1 MPLHVRLIGIGG
13 HSPARGQAVTEWL
26 VIGYG
31 NELRGDDGA
40 GPSVG
45 RAVASWH
52 LPGVRTLAVHQLTPE
67 LAEDLAQTKR
77 VVFVDA
83 AVHANEVY
91 WQRVRAADVPLR
103 LGHASD
109 IGWLL
114 ALTG

>member
-1 MPLHVRLIGIGG
+1 MVPEQG
-13 HSPARGQAVTEWL
+13 SARPQQQTEWL
-26 VIGYG
+26 VIGHG

-40 GPSVG
+40 GPSVA

-91 WQRVRAADVPLR
+91 WQQVRAADVPLR